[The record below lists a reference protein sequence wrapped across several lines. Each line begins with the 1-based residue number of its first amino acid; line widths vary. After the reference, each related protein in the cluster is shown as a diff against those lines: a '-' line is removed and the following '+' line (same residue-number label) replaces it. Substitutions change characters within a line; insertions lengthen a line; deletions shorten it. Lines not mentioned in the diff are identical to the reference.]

1 MYSVH
6 VCVLPHM
13 QRLCYGIRGMQQYAD
28 FYMGAGN
35 SDSHPRICVSGTLRT
50 DQLPNSQNLIIYVN
64 KGKYISKFAFVH
76 NKS

>member
-1 MYSVH
+1 MELK
-6 VCVLPHM
+6 VCSSILT
-13 QRLCYGIRGMQQYAD
+13 

-35 SDSHPRICVSGTLRT
+35 SNSDPRICMSGILRT

-76 NKS
+76 DNF